1 MMKAQRQGGFTLIET
16 LVAMLI
22 ISFSLLA
29 LGAFTIAVLSSD
41 SVAIQRNVATHI
53 AEEYMEDWAATD
65 TAPANPTTV
74 KRNNV
79 DYTVVP
85 TVARYSTWNGIPESR
100 AITVSWSNKG
110 KSHQVVVTYMTAV
123 P

>member
-85 TVARYSTWNGIPESR
+85 TASGYAWNGSPESR

-110 KSHQVVVTYMTAV
+110 NGHEVTVTHMTAV